1 LRPRSGGGAA
11 TPAQAVGDWR
21 PAGVFEPRMGADEA
35 AERLAR
41 WRAAADALA
50 ALGG

>member
-1 LRPRSGGGAA
+1 
-11 TPAQAVGDWR
+11 
-21 PAGVFEPRMGADEA
+21 MGADEA

-50 ALGG
+50 GLAR